1 MFSVHRS
8 ATILADKSSC
18 CPNLKETY
26 SLSFTFTFNI
36 LPNGEQFYHR
46 ATIEHTPTSPKLEG
60 KCTERGLL
68 VLLHH
73 GAQAELHWELF
84 LGAHK
89 LDWDLVEMGG
99 FVMESDEDYFTV
111 EIPRYSPGMN
121 YVELTLQGLVSGV
134 EVSVVDADSE
144 SRGHT
149 FSINLLTQ
157 TVYLAV
163 CLPEGRM
170 VAVVDTTHTIPP
182 THPNRTT
189 LLDPSCIPM
198 ETDSARALFSFSLD
212 SCGTTV
218 TVGEF
223 NCYKFTLKMFSGMFL
238 ILSDFPQTEGNVL
251 VYENQISY
259 TQDFLPPDDPL
270 IHRDSPYRLTIQCR
284 YPANHTTTHAIQ
296 QPLNN
301 SLDLSPVHIR
311 CTRREVANTVC
322 SLLASKL
329 ALDTANTSVAMAI
342 DFCLGLT
349 LLLSMW
355 ATAKCDIPNEAIN
368 MECHDRF
375 FVIAVDLAFTG
386 NKPHFEAVDESG
398 VYAITKRS
406 AAQCG
411 YSIGVLPLLGHVEL
425 RASYFSCHT
434 ENKDDEVFTFNFNL
448 VVANEGKIAS
458 YALNKTCSPSLPW
471 SPREV
476 TCEVNYMEVSWLHC
490 LVFGNCFKSELIFVS
505 L

>member
-1 MFSVHRS
+1 MLMIPYLS
-8 ATILADKSSC
+8 A
-18 CPNLKETY
+18 
-26 SLSFTFTFNI
+26 
-36 LPNGEQFYHR
+36 
-46 ATIEHTPTSPKLEG
+46 PTSPKLEG

-99 FVMESDEDYFTV
+99 FVMEADEDYFTV

-134 EVSVVDADSE
+134 EVSVVDTDSLKAE
-144 SRGHT
+144 DT
-149 FSINLLTQ
+149 L

-189 LLDPSCIPM
+189 LLDPSCIPV

-218 TVGEF
+218 T
-223 NCYKFTLKMFSGMFL
+223 
-238 ILSDFPQTEGNVL
+238 TEGNVL

-270 IHRDSPYRLTIQCR
+270 IHRNSPYRLTIQCR

-311 CTRREVANTVC
+311 FTRREVANT
-322 SLLASKL
+322 
-329 ALDTANTSVAMAI
+329 
-342 DFCLGLT
+342 G
-349 LLLSMW
+349 
-355 ATAKCDIPNEAIN
+355 
-368 MECHDRF
+368 
-375 FVIAVDLAFTG
+375 
-386 NKPHFEAVDESG
+386 
-398 VYAITKRS
+398 
-406 AAQCG
+406 
-411 YSIGVLPLLGHVEL
+411 
-425 RASYFSCHT
+425 
-434 ENKDDEVFTFNFNL
+434 
-448 VVANEGKIAS
+448 
-458 YALNKTCSPSLPW
+458 
-471 SPREV
+471 
-476 TCEVNYMEVSWLHC
+476 
-490 LVFGNCFKSELIFVS
+490 
-505 L
+505 